1 MYIWKRFN
9 FQSMGNGVFG
19 VHGEHVHN
27 FWKHYSKVNSCL
39 ILMKFLLLARLCIFR
54 RVKKHFSSPHM
65 LKFAPLNILFL
76 QNIHVNGE
84 WSVWGAWGTCSLTC
98 GGGQASRARTCSDPY
113 PANGG
118 LDCVGTSSE
127 FGTCNND
134 SCPTVAPGTY
144 VNVSKMWQLNE
155 R

>member
-1 MYIWKRFN
+1 MCFWKRYF
-9 FQSMGNGVFG
+9 
-19 VHGEHVHN
+19 
-27 FWKHYSKVNSCL
+27 
-39 ILMKFLLLARLCIFR
+39 
-54 RVKKHFSSPHM
+54 P
-65 LKFAPLNILFL
+65 
-76 QNIHVNGE
+76 VNGE

-134 SCPTVAPGTY
+134 SCPTVPPGTY
-144 VNVSKMWQLNE
+144 VNVSKISKLNE
-155 R
+155 WLLFLIIIVRRHAV

>member
-1 MYIWKRFN
+1 MVHKKIVIHSHTYVYLKT
-9 FQSMGNGVFG
+9 FQ
-19 VHGEHVHN
+19 
-27 FWKHYSKVNSCL
+27 
-39 ILMKFLLLARLCIFR
+39 
-54 RVKKHFSSPHM
+54 FS
-65 LKFAPLNILFL
+65 
-76 QNIHVNGE
+76 VNGE

-144 VNVSKMWQLNE
+144 VNVSKM
-155 R
+155 